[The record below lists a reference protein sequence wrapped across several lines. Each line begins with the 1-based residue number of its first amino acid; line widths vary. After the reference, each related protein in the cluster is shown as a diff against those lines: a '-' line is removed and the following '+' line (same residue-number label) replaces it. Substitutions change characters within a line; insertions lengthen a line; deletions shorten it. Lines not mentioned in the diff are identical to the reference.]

1 MTWFLDIAVGT
12 AVIVLKSLVQ
22 YLPDPLSTIR
32 TLAQRLFPALQPSR
46 YPQTSASTPANTGIK
61 HPQGRACILWLVGQ
75 YAPREEWTP
84 DVLRLAIK
92 YFFKEGSE
100 PGEKEKDEDARV
112 KLQVVT
118 LGAKV
123 WVEWC
128 HPSSASSSEDAKST
142 RLDKLVGYLFTLA
155 RYDRSFDV
163 RDRARMLAGLLGLG
177 TQGQELSERGGVV
190 LRKEQV
196 RVVLFEGRGPAPTGV
211 AKDVDRTDRESSVGS
226 ASGLLGSTSLVL
238 GRPDLFTKERESE
251 SDEWFGG
258 LVLPEWLARGVDGSL
273 RNSEWEKAPLS
284 GSSGIGIRTG
294 SEKSGFGFGSGSGFG
309 VRTGG
314 FQGGSGSGSQS
325 QSPVVLTPVSS
336 SLTTAMDVVKS
347 KYEDL
352 DAFYAEEE
360 QEEDVDNDEE
370 EEEETEEEEDEND
383 EEEEGES
390 GEGES
395 GSESGEEQD
404 DDEGE
409 REHGQAVPSPRG

>member
-1 MTWFLDIAVGT
+1 MLFISIYLWFRLDIAVGT
-12 AVIVLKSLVQ
+12 AVIVLKSLVR
-22 YLPDPLSTIR
+22 YLPDPLTTIR

-46 YPQTSASTPANTGIK
+46 YPHPPPSTSTLTRTGIR
-61 HPQGRACILWLVGQ
+61 HPQARACILWLVGQ

-92 YFFKEGSE
+92 CFFKEGSE
-100 PGEKEKDEDARV
+100 SEEKEKYEDTRV

-128 HPSSASSSEDAKST
+128 HPSASEDGKSA

-155 RYDRSFDV
+155 RYDGSYDV
-163 RDRARMLAGLLGLG
+163 RDRARMLARLLGLG
-177 TQGQELSERGGVV
+177 NHGQDSSERGGVV
-190 LRKEQV
+190 LRREQV
-196 RVVLFEGRGPAPTGV
+196 RVVLFEGRGPSP
-211 AKDVDRTDRESSVGS
+211 KDALKDENEMES
-226 ASGLLGSTSLVL
+226 ASGGILGSTSLVL
-238 GRPDLFTKERESE
+238 GRPDLFAKESE

-258 LVLPEWLARGVDGSL
+258 LSLPEWLARGVDGTL
-273 RNSEWEKAPLS
+273 RDSEWDKGGVS
-284 GSSGIGIRTG
+284 GSGVGIRIG
-294 SEKSGFGFGSGSGFG
+294 NEKSGFGSGFGSGSGFG

-314 FQGGSGSGSQS
+314 IQSRSQS

-352 DAFYAEEE
+352 DAFYAEED
-360 QEEDVDNDEE
+360 QAEDVDDEE
-370 EEEETEEEEDEND
+370 EEEDTEEEDD

-390 GEGES
+390 GDGES
-395 GSESGEEQD
+395 ESEIGD
-404 DDEGE
+404 DDEGGE
-409 REHGQAVPSPRG
+409 REQGSGVSSPRG